1 MKTKIKEIGLTIP
14 YDSVFTDVLLNLG
27 GQGYSHVIINYSGG
41 GDSGAIDEINLIKKG
56 GVTEYDTE
64 WKLNNKYEFDNPND
78 ELSNILNKESL
89 NQLLDKIDDWWNNDG
104 GGGKLFI
111 CTYNSLYYCDSYTYE
126 TISNRKSLKGRFT
139 DS

>member
-78 ELSNILNKESL
+78 ELSNILNK
-89 NQLLDKIDDWWNNDG
+89 
-104 GGGKLFI
+104 
-111 CTYNSLYYCDSYTYE
+111 
-126 TISNRKSLKGRFT
+126 
-139 DS
+139 